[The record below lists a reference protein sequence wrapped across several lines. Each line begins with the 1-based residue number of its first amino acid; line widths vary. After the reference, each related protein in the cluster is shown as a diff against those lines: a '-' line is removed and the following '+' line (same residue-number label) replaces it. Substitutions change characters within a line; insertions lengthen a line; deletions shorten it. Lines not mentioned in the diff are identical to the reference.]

1 MKIAIPVANT
11 QGLNASL
18 ADSIGRADYFAIVE
32 LDDTSIEFIANP
44 ARQEGSGA
52 GIKAVQTVANA
63 KVKSVVVPRLGMK
76 AIQALKDA
84 NISSLEFT
92 GTTLQSAIDAFR
104 AGQLKDFPPEGC
116 GNKH

>member
-1 MKIAIPVANT
+1 MKIAVPVANT
-11 QGLNASL
+11 EGLNAL
-18 ADSIGRADYFAIVE
+18 LGDSFGRANYFAIVE
-32 LDDTSIEFIANP
+32 LDHSSIEFIENP

-63 KVKSVVVPRLGMK
+63 GVKSVVVPRLGMK

-84 NISSLEFT
+84 NITSLEFT
-92 GTTLQSAIDAFR
+92 GTTLEGAIEVFR